1 VKIDPA
7 RTAFLFPG
15 QGSQKLGM
23 GKDLADSFPIA
34 KELFE
39 QADELFGFP
48 ISRLAWEGPETT
60 LNDTINTQPALLV
73 HSVAALYV
81 FQEQF
86 PEYQPSFVAG
96 HSMGELSA
104 LVACGSLSF
113 EAALRLVRKRGELMK
128 RAGELS
134 PGGMAAILG
143 LDSKQ
148 VEEICQDASSIEQP
162 VQIANDNCP
171 GQIVISGAESALET
185 AMQKAQEA
193 GARRV
198 KRLAVSIAA
207 HSPLMASAQS
217 DFNQAVESSQI
228 QDPIIPLV
236 GNVEALPLTT
246 AGEIKSD
253 LRAQLSS
260 RVRWTESIQEL
271 SACGVDTYFEI
282 GSGSVLLGLV
292 KRINRGTTRIPFGN
306 LNDIE
311 AFIQK

>member
-1 VKIDPA
+1 MKIDPA
-7 RTAFLFPG
+7 HTAFLFPG

-23 GKDLADSFPIA
+23 GKDLVDIFPV
-34 KELFE
+34 
-39 QADELFGFP
+39 ADELFKRADELLGFS
-48 ISRLAWEGPETT
+48 ISRLAWEGPEAS

-73 HSVAALYV
+73 HSVAALSV

-86 PEYQPSFVAG
+86 PKFKPSFVAG

-113 EAALRLVRKRGELMK
+113 EEALRLVRRRGELMK
-128 RAGELS
+128 RAGERS

-143 LDSKQ
+143 LDPEL
-148 VEEICQDASSIEQP
+148 VEEICHQASSLEQP

-185 AMQKAQEA
+185 AMQKALAA

-198 KRLAVSIAA
+198 QRLAVSIAA

-217 DFNQAVESSQI
+217 SFNEAVESSQI
-228 QDPIIPLV
+228 QDPVIPLL

-260 RVRWTESIQEL
+260 RVRWTESIQEM
-271 SACGVDTYFEI
+271 SARGVDIYLEM

-292 KRINRGTTRIPFGN
+292 KRIDRDATRIPFGT

-311 AFIQK
+311 NFLQK